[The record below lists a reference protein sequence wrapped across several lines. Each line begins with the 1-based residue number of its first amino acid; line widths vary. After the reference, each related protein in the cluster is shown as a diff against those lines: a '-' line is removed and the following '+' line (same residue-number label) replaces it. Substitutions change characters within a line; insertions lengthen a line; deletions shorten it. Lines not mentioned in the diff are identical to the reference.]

1 MSGLFV
7 TFEGGEGSGK
17 TTQLKLLADRI
28 LASGAEVIDTKD
40 PGGTA
45 IGKEIRTLLLHS
57 GPDRVQRADR
67 SVHIASATELLLYE
81 ASRAQLV
88 RELIAPAL
96 ARGAVVLCDRFTD
109 STLAYQGFGRGIDL
123 TLIRRLSRF
132 STDGLVPD
140 LTVLL
145 DLDPTIG
152 LMRCGRGVD
161 AGADASM
168 GRNAELPCWDRIEA
182 EPLDFHHRIKEGY
195 LALARDKP
203 DRIAVVDADLGVRE
217 IAAIVW
223 NQFIR
228 LQDRRSDAAS

>member
-1 MSGLFV
+1 MSGLFI

-17 TTQLKLLADRI
+17 TTQLKLLVNRI
-28 LASGAEVIDTKD
+28 RASGKEVIETRD

-57 GPDRVQRADR
+57 PLNTCGDRPG
-67 SVHIASATELLLYE
+67 SVPIAAATELLLYE

-96 ARGAVVLCDRFTD
+96 ARGTAVLCDRFTD
-109 STLAYQGFGRGIDL
+109 STLAYQGFGRGIDFN
-123 TLIRRLSRF
+123 LIQRLSRF

-145 DLDPTIG
+145 DLDPGIG
-152 LMRCGRGVD
+152 LMRCRRGV
-161 AGADASM
+161 GADASA
-168 GRNAELPCWDRIEA
+168 GLSTGLSCWDRIEA
-182 EPLDFHHRIKEGY
+182 EPLDFHQRIRGGY
-195 LALARDKP
+195 LALAREDP
-203 DRIAVVDADLGVRE
+203 DRIAVIDASLGVSE
-217 IAAIVW
+217 IETVVW

-228 LQDRRSDAAS
+228 LQDRRGYAVS